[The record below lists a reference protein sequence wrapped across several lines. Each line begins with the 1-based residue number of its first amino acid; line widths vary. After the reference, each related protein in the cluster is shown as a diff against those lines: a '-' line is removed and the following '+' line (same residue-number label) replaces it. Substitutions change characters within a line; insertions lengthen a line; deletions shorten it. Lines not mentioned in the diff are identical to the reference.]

1 MSDSEKSI
9 DAKFVKIEGKL
20 DLIVYRLDEM
30 AKNEAVTEKNFS
42 QYFDNCYN
50 DKQSTR
56 EKVLRLFLWIVVTI
70 ITTVITV
77 VTGISDILK

>member
-30 AKNEAVTEKNFS
+30 AKNEAITEKNFS
-42 QYFDNCYN
+42 QYFDNCYSN
-50 DKQSTR
+50 KQSTQA
-56 EKVLRLFLWIVVTI
+56 KVLKLFLWIAVTI
-70 ITTVITV
+70 ITTVMTV